1 MTSQIYQPPR
11 TKQRLLRVLL
21 VLLIVAAVLGATAWY
36 QLFRAVP
43 QPEFSSMAEAFK
55 YGSVGIEENQGL
67 PYWIWAVLPSMFPE
81 YLPRPGGYAS
91 LGLPW
96 EEGAET
102 PVGFSKRRIGYERV
116 AINCAFCHATS
127 VREAPGA
134 VPKIYPGGPSNT
146 FDVLA
151 YQRFLFRSASDPR
164 FNADDILHRI
174 GQIHELGAV
183 ERLVYRY
190 LLIPGTRKALLE
202 QKEQFAWTDSRPD
215 WGPGRIDPFN
225 PVKVAVLKVDVG
237 DTIGNSDMVPI
248 WNLAPREGMAYH
260 WDGMNSDIN
269 EVFHSSAI
277 GDGASP
283 KSIPLAKLARL
294 QDWLK
299 ETRPPAFPFPVNAGL
314 ARAGEPIYARECA
327 ACHAFGGERTGKVE
341 PLASVGTDRHRL
353 DMWTKESAD
362 AYNSYAKDYPWG
374 FKGFRS
380 TDGYVN
386 VPLDGVW
393 IRAPY
398 LHNGSVPTLA
408 DLLEPQEKRP
418 KVFYRGSDVYD
429 PVRGGFV
436 STGPEAE
443 RVGMRYDTAARG
455 NGNAGHNWGTALSPE
470 EKAALVEYMKTL

>member
-1 MTSQIYQPPR
+1 MIYQPPQKKR
-11 TKQRLLRVLL
+11 RLLRVLL
-21 VLLIVAAVLGATAWY
+21 VLLVVATVLGIVAWY
-36 QLFRAVP
+36 QLFREVP
-43 QPEFSSMAEAFK
+43 QPEFSSAEEAFK
-55 YGSVGIEENQGL
+55 YGSVGIEENQGI
-67 PYWIWAVLPSMFPE
+67 PYWIWAALPSIFPE

-116 AINCAFCHATS
+116 AINCAFCHAAS
-127 VREAPGA
+127 VRSAPGMA
-134 VPKIYPGGPSNT
+134 PKIYAGGPSHT

-151 YQRFLFRSASDPR
+151 YQRFLFRCASDPR
-164 FNADDILHRI
+164 FNADTILHRV
-174 GQIHELGAV
+174 GQIHQLGPV
-183 ERLVYRY
+183 EGLVYRY

-202 QKEQFAWTDSRPD
+202 QKKQFEWTDSRPD

-237 DTIGNSDMVPI
+237 DTVGNSDMVPI
-248 WNLAPREGMAYH
+248 WNLKTREGMAYH
-260 WDGMNSDIN
+260 WDGMNENID

-283 KSIPLAKLARL
+283 KSIPLPKLARL
-294 QDWLK
+294 RDWLK
-299 ETRPPAFPFPVNAGL
+299 ETRPPAFPFPVNADL
-314 ARAGEPIYARECA
+314 AKAGEPIYARECA
-327 ACHAFGGERTGKVE
+327 ACHAFGGARTGKVE
-341 PLASVGTDRHRL
+341 PLASVGTDRNRL
-353 DMWTKESAD
+353 DMWTKESAA
-362 AYNSYAKDYPWG
+362 AYNAYAKDYPWG
-374 FKGFRS
+374 FKGFRT

-418 KVFYRGSDVYD
+418 KVFYRGYDVYD

-443 RVGMRYDTAARG
+443 RVGRRFDTAERG
-455 NGNAGHNWGTALSPE
+455 NSNAGHNWGTALSPE